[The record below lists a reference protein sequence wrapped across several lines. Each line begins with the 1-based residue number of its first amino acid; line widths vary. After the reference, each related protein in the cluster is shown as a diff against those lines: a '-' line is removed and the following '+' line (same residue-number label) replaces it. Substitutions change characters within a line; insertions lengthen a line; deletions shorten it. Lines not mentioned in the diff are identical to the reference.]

1 MKLLRLTVEKVRG
14 IPDGAHRFAAAASGL
29 PLGQVLLTG
38 APASGKTSL
47 LEVITAV
54 KEATGSYGAPLMP
67 TRFLRPGAAQAR
79 VEATWLLTEAEA
91 QRARLQGTQHTS
103 VWEIGESGARIQAE
117 AHLRQLFAGYS
128 RDPGQ
133 GKFEYFPANRRLL
146 GAATRPPSAS
156 SPSDAAEG
164 RLRLTRDPDKYAGLR
179 RLFHDLTLAD
189 AARLSQLLDTQGIAL
204 RTQQPDA
211 LAPFKEA
218 IAALLPDLRL
228 ASVELGER
236 ATRVWFQRRDGA
248 RVELDELSDS
258 EQQALLFAV
267 TFRRLGLNHSVILID
282 TPELHLHPR
291 RVAPF
296 FGRLVELGRDNQI
309 IAATTSAE
317 LLATVRPEQVIDLGQ
332 G

>member
-1 MKLLRLTVEKVRG
+1 MKLLQLTCQSIRG
-14 IPDGAHRFAAAASGL
+14 VPDRTYAFAGARGGA
-29 PLGQVLLTG
+29 PLDAVFITG
-38 APASGKTSL
+38 GPASGKTSL
-47 LEVITAV
+47 LEAIAAV
-54 KEATGSYGAPLMP
+54 KEATGSYGLPPDGGRM
-67 TRFLRPGAAQAR
+67 LRRGASAGTI
-79 VEATWLLTEAEA
+79 EATWLLSSEEQAHAELDEARHRVRWETSGG
-91 QRARLQGTQHTS
+91 RAIDVPPRL
-103 VWEIGESGARIQAE
+103 R
-117 AHLRQLFAGYS
+117 RLFADHS
-128 RDPGQ
+128 CSPDR
-133 GKFEYFPANRRLL
+133 GKFELFPANRWLHVEE
-146 GAATRPPSAS
+146 AATRQAS
-156 SPSDAAEG
+156 PRAEDV
-164 RLRLTRDPDKYAGLR
+164 RLRLTAEAHKYAGLR

-189 AARLSQLLDTQGIAL
+189 AARLAQLLDTQGIAL

-258 EQQALLFAV
+258 EQQAVLFAV

-291 RVAPF
+291 RVVPF

>member
-1 MKLLRLTVEKVRG
+1 MKLVQLQVEGVRG
-14 IPDGAHRFAAAASGL
+14 LPDGSHSFASRA
-29 PLGQVLLTG
+29 TG
-38 APASGKTSL
+38 APLDLILITGAPGRGKTTL
-47 LEVITAV
+47 LEAIVTA
-54 KEATGSYGAPLMP
+54 KETAGSYGAHVDVAGL
-67 TRFLRPGAAQAR
+67 LRRGTSTGRIEAR
-79 VEATWLLTEAEA
+79 WEVTATEQ
-91 QRARLQGTQHTS
+91 QRAGLAKVQSVSVLSLGEAPRRDVDPGLRRLFST
-103 VWEIGESGARIQAE
+103 
-117 AHLRQLFAGYS
+117 YS
-128 RDPGQ
+128 RDPSH

-189 AARLSQLLDTQGIAL
+189 ASRLSQLLDIQGIAL
-204 RTQQPDA
+204 RTRQPDA
-211 LAPFKEA
+211 LAPYKEA

-267 TFRRLGLNHSVILID
+267 TFRRLGLDHSVILID